1 MAREGFRNND
11 YYAHSE
17 LLIQIWLQQAPEL
30 LRLQGEPEGR
40 HYAVVVIVKVAVVVI
55 VSVVGGDVMVVE
67 GHLVVVAGTSTAIVL
82 VWSLS

>member
-1 MAREGFRNND
+1 VAREGFR
-11 YYAHSE
+11 E

-40 HYAVVVIVKVAVVVI
+40 HYAVVIVKVAVVVI
-55 VSVVGGDVMVVE
+55 VSVVMVVE
-67 GHLVVVAGTSTAIVL
+67 GHLVVVAGTSTVIVL